1 MAVLAQLMG
10 VALWI
15 LGGTWIFPL
24 GVMGGVLKIITMIMG
39 GGKAEVTEE
48 TNGLA
53 NGETN
58 GRSPESPRK
67 APSRGL
73 SARFR
78 GSPRSKSPKSPR
90 KKSD

>member
-1 MAVLAQLMG
+1 MG

-15 LGGTWIFPL
+15 LGGTWIIPL
-24 GVMGGVLKIITMIMG
+24 GVIGGVFKLITMIAG
-39 GGKAEVTEE
+39 GGKAEEAAE
-48 TNGLA
+48 TNGHA
-53 NGETN
+53 NDQTN

-78 GSPRSKSPKSPR
+78 SSPRSKSPKSPR